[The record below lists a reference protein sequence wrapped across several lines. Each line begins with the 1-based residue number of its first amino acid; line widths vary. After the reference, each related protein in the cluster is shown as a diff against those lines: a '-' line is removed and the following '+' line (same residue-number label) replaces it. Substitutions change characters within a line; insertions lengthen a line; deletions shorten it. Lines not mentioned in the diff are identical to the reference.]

1 MNLAQVEI
9 LIIAVLTSASCAL
22 IGSFLILRKMAMMS
36 DAISH
41 TILLGIVVAFFIT
54 QDLSSPLLIIGA
66 TLTGLATVF
75 LVEMLQKTKLVSED
89 ASIGTI
95 FPFLF
100 SIGIILISLYAGN
113 IHLDIDSVLLGEL
126 AFAPFDRLVIRGLDL
141 GAKSIYVMGVIFLL
155 DLIYIVLFYKELKIV
170 TFDSALATAIGI
182 SPIIVHYSL
191 MTLVSVTTV
200 GAFNA
205 VGAILVVALMIVPPS
220 TAYFWVEDLKKMIIW
235 STIFGALS
243 AIIGLLIAFRL
254 DISIAGSMSVMSGVI
269 FLIVFIFSPKKG
281 LLTIL
286 KRRKRQKYEFAE
298 LSLLMHLL
306 NHQEIEY
313 EEIELKKPTIV
324 EHLRWEEQFLNE
336 IIERLSKY
344 KYISIEDDLLKINDN
359 GIEYIRNN
367 SILKESENIQLCK

>member
-9 LIIAVLTSASCAL
+9 LIIAVLTSASCAI

-54 QDLSSPLLIIGA
+54 QDLSSPLLIVGA
-66 TLTGLATVF
+66 TLTGLVTVF

-113 IHLDIDSVLLGEL
+113 VHLDIDSVLLGEL
-126 AFAPFDRLVIRGLDL
+126 AFAPFDRLVIKGVDL

-243 AIIGLLIAFRL
+243 AIIGFLIAFRL

-298 LSLLMHLL
+298 LSLLIHLL

-313 EEIELKKPTIV
+313 EEIELKIPTIV
-324 EHLRWEEQFLNE
+324 EHLRWEEEFLNE
-336 IIERLSKY
+336 IIDRLSKY
-344 KYISIEDDLLKINDN
+344 KYINIKDDLLKINNN

-367 SILKESENIQLCK
+367 PILK